1 MIKTARGVDS
11 KFIEK
16 VKQANNIVTVANRYM
31 VLRVRGKTHWACCP
45 FHHEKTASFA
55 INELQQFYHCFGC
68 GVSGDVITLVQQ
80 LESLDFYGALEVLAK
95 SAGMQMP
102 AVIQDPEYAKAAK
115 KKQRALAAL
124 ELAREFYCRNLS
136 GENLE
141 YLHKRGIND
150 DLIKLFN
157 IGASTSWDGVVK
169 YLKKKDFTDEEL
181 IDAGIAVRN
190 DKGNLYDAM
199 GNRITFAISNLYGD
213 CIGFSGRTLS
223 KDKEIAKYKNTSQ
236 TIVFDKSSIVYGVD
250 VLKKNKLVNF
260 IDRLIVVEGNVD
272 VISLVGAGFAN
283 AVACMGTA
291 LTGFH
296 ARVFKRFTERIYI
309 CFDGDAAGQKATL
322 RGLEILA
329 AENLDVRVV
338 SIPDGMDPDDF
349 IRTKGAQAFEELLDA
364 ALPLI
369 DYKLE
374 HLEKTNPLKDNLDK
388 TKYLKAAVEILK
400 PLADNAELELY
411 LPKVAEVA
419 GISLEAVRGAIIG
432 KSMQHA
438 LEKAVALPTD
448 LPRKDISTQVL
459 SPPNAYVKALNFV
472 VASIMHNKDHVNFD
486 DLTDVEIENFLYKTL
501 IEKIKDKKNWKVS
514 CVFDEFDES
523 EVKQLDHFV
532 NYVFEEGDGKEKWTD
547 CIKCL
552 VQTNIRKQIDDLKE
566 MYKQTDNLAE
576 KNKIMGKIQQL
587 SKRKKA

>member
-1 MIKTARGVDS
+1 MNNNKRGVDS

-31 VLRVRGKTHWACCP
+31 VLRVRGKTHWSCCP

-95 SAGMQMP
+95 SAGMEMP
-102 AVIQDPEYAKAAK
+102 AIIHDPEYAKAAK

-124 ELAREFYCRNLS
+124 ELAREFYCRNLN

-141 YLHKRGIND
+141 YLHKRGVTD
-150 DLIKLFN
+150 ELIKLFN

-199 GNRITFAISNLYGD
+199 GNRITFAIFNLYGD

-223 KDKEIAKYKNTSQ
+223 TDKEIAKYKNTSQ

-272 VISLVGAGFAN
+272 VISLVGAGFTN
-283 AVACMGTA
+283 TVACMGTA
-291 LTGFH
+291 LTSFH

-338 SIPDGMDPDDF
+338 SIPDAMDPDDF
-349 IRTKGAQAFEELLDA
+349 VRKKGAQSFEELLDA

-374 HLEKTNPLKDNLDK
+374 HLKKTNPLKDNLDK
-388 TKYLKAAVEILK
+388 TKYLKTAVEILK
-400 PLADNAELELY
+400 PLTDSAELELY

-419 GISLEAVRGAIIG
+419 GISFEAVRASIVG
-432 KSMQHA
+432 KSA
-438 LEKAVALPTD
+438 DTTPKKVVAMLTD
-448 LPRKDISTQVL
+448 PPSKDMLTQILSST
-459 SPPNAYVKALNFV
+459 NAYVKALNFV
-472 VASIMHNKDHVNFD
+472 IASIMHNKGYIDFE
-486 DLTDVEIENFLYKTL
+486 DLTEVEIENFLYKTL
-501 IEKIKDKKNWKVS
+501 IEKIKGRHDWKVS
-514 CVFDEFDES
+514 SVFDEFDET
-523 EVKQLDHFV
+523 EVKQLDHLI
-532 NYVFEEGDGKEKWTD
+532 NYVFEEGDGKGKWLD

-552 VQTNIRKQIDDLKE
+552 VQTNIGKQIDDLKE
-566 MYKQTDNLAE
+566 KYKQTDNLDE